1 MYSTQYDAPYVCW
14 AVLGAWNTAMGKTDS
29 IHIPSGTKRRITKQA
44 ATVPKEIMRYKG
56 LRSDSREV
64 KFRDEGQGM
73 LF

>member
-44 ATVPKEIMRYKG
+44 ATTLGTKSPKK
-56 LRSDSREV
+56 
-64 KFRDEGQGM
+64 
-73 LF
+73 